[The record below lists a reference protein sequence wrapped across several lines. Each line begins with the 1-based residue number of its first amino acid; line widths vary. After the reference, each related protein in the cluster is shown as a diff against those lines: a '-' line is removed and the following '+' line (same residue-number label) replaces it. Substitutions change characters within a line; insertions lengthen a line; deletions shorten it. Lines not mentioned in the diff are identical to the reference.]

1 MGLRCTSPNFRGGR
15 KAFSRADRIHRQ
27 FGQDDRIG
35 RIKARRGPAGSES
48 CKSCSSCPNLRD
60 RSVRTKFLIRVLDR
74 MDRIYRMGNRCS
86 EPESH
91 PRKLR
96 SLLPPTP
103 HRPASCPSCSSCPN
117 LRDRSARTKFRTRG
131 LDRMNRICRM
141 GNQGSEP
148 RSHSRILGSLLPPTH
163 AVRHPAP
170 SCSSCPKTRDPI
182 CPNEIPNSGFRQDGQ
197 DLQDGKPGFRATIP
211 SQKTRVHSPTHPAPS
226 GILLPPVHPVQISGT
241 DLLERNSELGV

>member
-74 MDRIYRMGNRCS
+74 MDRIYRMGNRC
-86 EPESH
+86 
-91 PRKLR
+91 
-96 SLLPPTP
+96 
-103 HRPASCPSCSSCPN
+103 
-117 LRDRSARTKFRTRG
+117 
-131 LDRMNRICRM
+131 
-141 GNQGSEP
+141 SEP